1 MGCDCSKPNTTS
13 NEESYFGDFPG
24 QKASE
29 GSDTPQLIT
38 GLHSSSENSSSNE
51 RNHSGDSPDHRA
63 LEGSEPPQLTTGLHS
78 SSKNCSSNERNHA
91 GDSPD
96 QRASEGSDTPQLT
109 TGLHS
114 SSKNCSS
121 NERNHAGD
129 SPDQRRASECSDGD
143 TPQLTTGLHSSS
155 KNLSSNARNHV
166 GDSPDQRASESS
178 DDDTPQLTKNSS
190 SNGRNFG
197 DPPEL
202 NKVLPS
208 FADIKAITKPSKDA
222 DLPVDVLLLTVT
234 NCEFLACYSELK
246 NPYKCWFD
254 GLGYVYFSGDGES
267 QEELKVALLRCY
279 RNGIGPGGS
288 LISVKNAVSVLRPK
302 AVISIGT
309 CSGLNPAK
317 SKLGDVVVSAKLAT
331 YASKVVTCNQEQSTG
346 MRSYVSKRFLDVIKN
361 CADGWQAPLKNPE
374 AQQVQVYTDAEFLS
388 GPEQVRAEWRRDQ
401 LAETNPQAMAIES
414 DGEGELT
421 VFKLPVFIST

>member
-13 NEESYFGDFPG
+13 NEESYFRDSPG

-38 GLHSSSENSSSNE
+38 GLHSSYENSSSSE
-51 RNHSGDSPDHRA
+51 RNDSGDSPDHRA

-78 SSKNCSSNERNHA
+78 SSKNSSSYERNHF

-129 SPDQRRASECSDGD
+129 SPDQRRASEGSDDD

-155 KNLSSNARNHV
+155 KN
-166 GDSPDQRASESS
+166 
-178 DDDTPQLTKNSS
+178 SS
-190 SNGRNFG
+190 SNGRNHFG

-222 DLPVDVLLLTVT
+222 NLPVDVLLLTVT

-246 NPYKCWFD
+246 NPYRCWFD
-254 GLGYVYFSGDGES
+254 GLGYVYFSDVGES

-279 RNGIGPGGS
+279 RNGIGPGGA
-288 LISVKNAVSVLRPK
+288 LVSVKNAASVLRPK
-302 AVISIGT
+302 AVISVGT

-331 YASKVVTCNQEQSTG
+331 YASKVVTSNQEQSTG
-346 MRSYVSKRFLDVIKN
+346 MRSCASKGFLNVIKN
-361 CADGWQAPLKNPE
+361 CADGWQAPLKDLVE
-374 AQQVQVYTDAEFLS
+374 AKQVQVYTDAEFLS

-401 LAETNPQAMAIES
+401 LAETNPQAMAIENE
-414 DGEGELT
+414 GEGE
-421 VFKLPVFIST
+421 